1 MEKRIRILGLV
12 MMLLFGAV
20 LIQAANIQFFRSH
33 ALATSPNNP
42 RNVVARLSLSRGE
55 ILAADGSVMAQSNPT
70 PNGVYKYQRVY
81 PYGSLMGQITG
92 FDSPIYGTWGIEAYY
107 NSDLMSHQ
115 QPATSISQL
124 LAPTTSTDSVTLTI
138 QPALQLLAQQ
148 QLAGRNGAIVALNPT
163 NGEIQAMYSNP
174 TYDPTPLV
182 SASSATE
189 KFAWNAYQ
197 VKDAEGFA
205 PLTSLAYQRT
215 FPPGSTFKVVTSS
228 AAFEARPDLAAKNY
242 PAASSVPIPQT
253 NLPLQNYGG
262 GTCGGNVST
271 MLPPSCDTGFA
282 LLGLDLGATTL
293 WQQATLF
300 GWDSKPPLDIPG
312 VAASNFPTPAQLQ
325 HNLPFLA
332 YGAIG
337 QGDVSAT
344 ALQNAMLA
352 AAIANNGTVMAP
364 DLLKEIRDQQGN
376 LIQKYAGKI
385 WKVATSPDT
394 ASKVSLLMQK
404 VVSEGTASGIFNPNL
419 KVAAKTGTAQTSAT
433 NVNLKTDDWMIAF
446 APADHPVIAIAVVF
460 PNQALSA
467 TGAEIAGPVM
477 NCMIEGALAA
487 AAGLP
492 VSNTSSTCASK

>member
-20 LIQAANIQFFRSH
+20 LIQAANVQFFRSH

-182 SASSATE
+182 SPSSATE

-197 VKDAEGFA
+197 VKDADGFA

-228 AAFEARPDLAAKNY
+228 A
-242 PAASSVPIPQT
+242 
-253 NLPLQNYGG
+253 
-262 GTCGGNVST
+262 
-271 MLPPSCDTGFA
+271 
-282 LLGLDLGATTL
+282 
-293 WQQATLF
+293 
-300 GWDSKPPLDIPG
+300 
-312 VAASNFPTPAQLQ
+312 
-325 HNLPFLA
+325 
-332 YGAIG
+332 
-337 QGDVSAT
+337 
-344 ALQNAMLA
+344 
-352 AAIANNGTVMAP
+352 
-364 DLLKEIRDQQGN
+364 
-376 LIQKYAGKI
+376 
-385 WKVATSPDT
+385 
-394 ASKVSLLMQK
+394 SL
-404 VVSEGTASGIFNPNL
+404 T
-419 KVAAKTGTAQTSAT
+419 
-433 NVNLKTDDWMIAF
+433 W
-446 APADHPVIAIAVVF
+446 
-460 PNQALSA
+460 
-467 TGAEIAGPVM
+467 
-477 NCMIEGALAA
+477 
-487 AAGLP
+487 
-492 VSNTSSTCASK
+492 